1 MGGQS
6 VRMRRF
12 YSMFDIVWM
21 ALTLGLFGV
30 GIAFLSACER
40 M

>member
-1 MGGQS
+1 
-6 VRMRRF
+6 MRR
-12 YSMFDIVWM
+12 SGCMFDIIWM

-30 GIAFLSACER
+30 GIAFLAACER

>member
-1 MGGQS
+1 
-6 VRMRRF
+6 VRRPDF
-12 YSMFDIVWM
+12 MFDILWM

-30 GIAFLSACER
+30 GIAFLAACER

>member
-1 MGGQS
+1 
-6 VRMRRF
+6 
-12 YSMFDIVWM
+12 MFDIVWM
-21 ALTLGLFGV
+21 ALTLGMFGV